1 MAPLVREGGSH
12 ESVRV
17 EGVRGDGVGVWR
29 ETGPGREGGRVTVK
43 DWEETVAMEL
53 VSWTL

>member
-1 MAPLVREGGSH
+1 M
-12 ESVRV
+12 RV
-17 EGVRGDGVGVWR
+17 EGVRGVGVGVWR
-29 ETGPGREGGRVTVK
+29 VTGPGREGGRVAVK